1 MIGNV
6 MDSNT
11 RVLVWTIVG
20 TGVTVI
26 ATTMAT
32 AIGLAVFITGQL
44 NVRIDDLT
52 ADVATLERRMED
64 RFDAVDARFDA
75 VDARFDRVDAR
86 FARFDRGDARM
97 DGFDERL
104 RAVEIGFGKI
114 DQRLSTIERVLL
126 PDAAPDAE

>member
-1 MIGNV
+1 MIGNA

-64 RFDAVDARFDA
+64 RFDAVDARFDR
-75 VDARFDRVDAR
+75 VDARFDRVD
-86 FARFDRGDARM
+86 ARFDRGDARM

>member
-64 RFDAVDARFDA
+64 RFDAVDARFD
-75 VDARFDRVDAR
+75 RVDAR

>member
-64 RFDAVDARFDA
+64 RFDAVDARFD
-75 VDARFDRVDAR
+75 RVD
-86 FARFDRGDARM
+86 ARFDRGDARM

>member
-64 RFDAVDARFDA
+64 RFDAVDARFDR

-86 FARFDRGDARM
+86 FDRVDARM